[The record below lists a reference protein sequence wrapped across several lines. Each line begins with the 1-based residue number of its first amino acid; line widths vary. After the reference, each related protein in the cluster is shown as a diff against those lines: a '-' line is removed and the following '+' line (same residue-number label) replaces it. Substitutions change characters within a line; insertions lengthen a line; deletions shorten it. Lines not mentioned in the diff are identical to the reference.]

1 MVEKKRF
8 SLNHMPLYGLS
19 IVDNKDGGYCTTDEQ
34 DLENLCQTLNELYEE
49 NEELRQKNKKILDTI
64 NNKITEKGI
73 NWYGAEDNSK
83 EEKEANLQ
91 LKVLEEIR
99 EELKEIL
106 NLIKGD

>member
-34 DLENLCQTLNELYEE
+34 DLENLCQILNELYEE

-73 NWYGAEDNSK
+73 DWYGAEDNSK

-91 LKVLEEIR
+91 LNILEEIR
-99 EELKEIL
+99 DELKEIL